1 MNMADHPVG
10 REQKGRH
17 EEGEGGKRN
26 ENGGRAGKLDERI
39 KLFFL
44 KMKQLKGLF
53 NE

>member
-10 REQKGRH
+10 REQEGRH

-39 KLFFL
+39 KLFFF
-44 KMKQLKGLF
+44 KNEAAKGLI
-53 NE
+53 